1 MTTIPPPGPREVHLK
16 DYLRMAKKHRWLI
29 FAVFLVV
36 TATGTAWTV
45 SQQAVYQATATLLI
59 DPEPPKVLNIQE
71 VTPMGA
77 PGAEYYLTQHEII
90 KSRPVVERVIQNLN
104 LGQRAPDLIGGA
116 ADPTGTIQG
125 RIVVEPKR
133 NTRLVFVR
141 FEHTDPQLAAE
152 VANNVANSYIR
163 YNLDLKLRG
172 AQDALGWLTEQIGQL
187 KTRLQDSSTA
197 LQNYRVKSG
206 IMGLQEQ
213 RQITAQ
219 KIMDF
224 NKAYLEAQAQRL
236 SIGAK
241 LEQLTL
247 ISKDR
252 GGSETLFTASQNPL
266 IDKLKGEA
274 AELELERSKLIK
286 VYRDKHPEVLKID
299 AQIQHIGNRIATE
312 IQTML
317 RSLQTEFRVAKARE
331 ENLLSNVN
339 QLKRE
344 GQDLNEKE
352 IQYLTLQRD
361 LESNQQLYETVL
373 KRLKETGMAG
383 GLETNNVRVME
394 DARVPSV
401 PVRPRTTRGITIA
414 AVVGLVLGFGLAAA
428 VEYFDTTVKSTEDVE
443 RYLGLPVIAIVPAF
457 SVKR

>member
-1 MTTIPPPGPREVHLK
+1 MTTMTPPPAREVHLK
-16 DYLRMAKKHRWLI
+16 EYFRMVKKHRWLI
-29 FAVFLVV
+29 FAVFVVV
-36 TATGTAWTV
+36 TATGAAWT
-45 SQQAVYQATATLLI
+45 ATKPPVYQATATLLI
-59 DPEPPKVLNIQE
+59 DPEPPKVINIQE
-71 VTPMGA
+71 VTPIGA
-77 PGAEYYLTQHEII
+77 PGAEYYQTQHEII
-90 KSRPVVERVIQNLN
+90 RSRPVVESVIQTLN
-104 LGQRAPDLIGGA
+104 IPQRAPELMGSA
-116 ADPTGTIQG
+116 ADPTGPIQNA
-125 RIVVEPKR
+125 ITVEPKR

-141 FEHTDPQLAAE
+141 FEHTDPALAAE
-152 VANNVANSYIR
+152 VANTVANSYIR

-172 AQDALGWLTEQIGQL
+172 ARDALGWLTEQIGQL

-236 SIGAK
+236 SVEAK
-241 LEQLTL
+241 LNQLTQ

-252 GGSETLFTASQNPL
+252 GGSETLFTVSQNPL

-274 AELELERSKLIK
+274 AELELERSKLLK

-299 AQIQHIGNRIATE
+299 AQIQHINNRIGAE

-317 RSLQTEFRVAKARE
+317 RALQTEYRVAKARE
-331 ENLLSNVN
+331 DNLLSNVN

-344 GQDLNEKE
+344 GQELNEKE
-352 IQYLTLQRD
+352 VQYLTLQRD

-373 KRLKETGMAG
+373 TRLKETGMAG
-383 GLETNNVRVME
+383 GLETNNVRIME

-401 PVRPRTTRGITIA
+401 PVRPRTTRSVVTA
-414 AVVGLVLGFGLAAA
+414 AIVGLVLGLGLAAT
-428 VEYFDTTVKSTEDVE
+428 VEYFDTTVKSTDDVE
-443 RYLGLPVIAIVPAF
+443 RYLGLPVIAVVPAF